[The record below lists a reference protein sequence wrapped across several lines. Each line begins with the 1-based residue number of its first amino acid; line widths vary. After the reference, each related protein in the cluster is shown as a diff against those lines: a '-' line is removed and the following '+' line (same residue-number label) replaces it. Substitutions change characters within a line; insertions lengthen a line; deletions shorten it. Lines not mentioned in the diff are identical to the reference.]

1 MNIRHYFEFDERLA
15 LKTIPT
21 LSKINWITPNLVT
34 FISLVFPLLG
44 AFLVW
49 QGYSVLGIASFCFG
63 RWLDHVDGALAR
75 ATDNCTKFGAMFDLV
90 VGFLSFASLFWAI
103 AEVYDLYTLFFIH
116 LTLSAT
122 VRFLCIYWGNETGY
136 DHIITRG
143 KHEKTLWGL
152 LFEDELG
159 SLPYWLCGLLSFIF
173 LPIWLFIDIIGL
185 SIGFIW
191 LIWMKSNDKY
201 LNISGD
207 NYGMEKNS
215 SSHNTS

>member
-1 MNIRHYFEFDERLA
+1 MSVIYIL
-15 LKTIPT
+15 LTVSVIVG
-21 LSKINWITPNLVT
+21 VT
-34 FISLVFPLLG
+34 FFVIFIIAVRSGQYDDDYTP
-44 AFLVW
+44 
-49 QGYSVLGIASFCFG
+49 SV
-63 RWLDHVDGALAR
+63 R
-75 ATDNCTKFGAMFDLV
+75 M
-90 VGFLSFASLFWAI
+90 
-103 AEVYDLYTLFFIH
+103 
-116 LTLSAT
+116 
-122 VRFLCIYWGNETGY
+122 
-136 DHIITRG
+136 
-143 KHEKTLWGL
+143 